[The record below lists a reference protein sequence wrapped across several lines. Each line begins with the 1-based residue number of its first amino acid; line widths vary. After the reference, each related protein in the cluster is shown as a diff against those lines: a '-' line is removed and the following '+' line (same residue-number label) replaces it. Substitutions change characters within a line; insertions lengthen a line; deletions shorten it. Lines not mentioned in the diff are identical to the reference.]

1 MWLSAA
7 SLALKQRED
16 VARMRMPNGKKEKKK
31 KINFERVAFMLIIY
45 LIIYKTVKIILKS
58 LLDYLKK
65 KGEIKLMLGF

>member
-1 MWLSAA
+1 
-7 SLALKQRED
+7 
-16 VARMRMPNGKKEKKK
+16 
-31 KINFERVAFMLIIY
+31 MLIIY